1 MRALVRARRVTR
13 GSNLARVIR
22 TPTPSRAAA
31 ESRRPASTL
40 SPSAS
45 PRWSRPRSSLASPFF
60 SCASATVASPVSSAS
75 LGGRPLAAASCFST
89 TAAAPT
95 PTSTSA
101 TPARSFPFELSPA
114 FLRGFEGRPVPF
126 GFNGLGELV
135 YLRTYS
141 RLKDDGSGGREQ
153 WWETVAR
160 VVNGTFSMQKRWVE
174 GSALAWDEAT
184 ARAEAEDMYERI
196 FDMKVTERTKR
207 MRRDAQCWNVLDVC

>member
-1 MRALVRARRVTR
+1 MRALIRARRVTC
-13 GSNLARVIR
+13 GSNLACVIR
-22 TPTPSRAAA
+22 APTPSLAA
-31 ESRRPASTL
+31 EARRPASTL
-40 SPSAS
+40 SPTAS
-45 PRWSRPRSSLASPFF
+45 PRWSRSRSSLAIPNSA
-60 SCASATVASPVSSAS
+60 CAAATIASPVSSAS

-95 PTSTSA
+95 STST
-101 TPARSFPFELSPA
+101 TPARSFPFELSPE

-207 MRRDAQCWNVLDVC
+207 MKKQG